1 MAKMLFTSQQPNVL
15 VIPLPNGK
23 TDVTVLTNETKVVIK
38 NEDDNSSTIQFQYDG
53 NQFRTVYPITEEDVK
68 SNIEK
73 YLNYSSEGEPTLEQ
87 LKREQ
92 DAIDAYTLQLIEEG
106 VISWEL

>member
-38 NEDDNSSTIQFQYDG
+38 NEDDNSSTIQFQYD
-53 NQFRTVYPITEEDVK
+53 
-68 SNIEK
+68 
-73 YLNYSSEGEPTLEQ
+73 
-87 LKREQ
+87 
-92 DAIDAYTLQLIEEG
+92 
-106 VISWEL
+106 

>member
-15 VIPLPNGK
+15 VIPLQNGK
-23 TDVTVLTNETKVVIK
+23 TDVTVLTNETEVVIK
-38 NEDDNSSTIQFQYDG
+38 NEDDNSSTIQFRYDG
-53 NQFRTVYPITEEDVK
+53 NQFRTVYSITEEDVK

-106 VISWEL
+106 VIL

>member
-1 MAKMLFTSQQPNVL
+1 MAKMLFTSQQSNVL

-106 VISWEL
+106 VIS

>member
-1 MAKMLFTSQQPNVL
+1 MALAKSQM
-15 VIPLPNGK
+15 
-23 TDVTVLTNETKVVIK
+23 
-38 NEDDNSSTIQFQYDG
+38 
-53 NQFRTVYPITEEDVK
+53 
-68 SNIEK
+68 EK

-106 VISWEL
+106 VIS

>member
-1 MAKMLFTSQQPNVL
+1 MVKMLFTSQQPNVS

-23 TDVTVLTNETKVVIK
+23 TDVTVLTNETEVAIK
-38 NEDDNSSTIQFQYDG
+38 TEDDTSPTTQFQYDG
-53 NQFRTVYPITEEDVK
+53 NQFRTVYSVTEEEVK
-68 SNIEK
+68 SNMEK

-106 VISWEL
+106 VIS

>member
-15 VIPLPNGK
+15 VVPLSNGK
-23 TDVTVLTNETKVVIK
+23 TDVTVLTNETEVVIK

-53 NQFRTVYPITEEDVK
+53 NQFRTVYSITEEDVK

-106 VISWEL
+106 VIS